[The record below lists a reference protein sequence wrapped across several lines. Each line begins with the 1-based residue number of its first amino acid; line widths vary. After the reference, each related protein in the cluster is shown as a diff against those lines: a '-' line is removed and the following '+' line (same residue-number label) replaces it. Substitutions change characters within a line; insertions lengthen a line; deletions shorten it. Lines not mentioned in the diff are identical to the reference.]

1 MGQISSSSKQFFQFS
16 AISIAKGYKQEP
28 IKERKT
34 LGRWAYFNVHLLNN
48 EILSRCT
55 DVTTGCAQ
63 VLLVRDHHA
72 VQVHTPC
79 TDISDFNQKSVAR
92 QCCLKEGSLENASIS
107 IPEVLNPQAA
117 LDIHVKKHNV
127 QVPYKPSNRICDDM
141 VSNINC
147 LYHFKTP
154 LNNRITEG
162 ELGSREKKAQ

>member
-1 MGQISSSSKQFFQFS
+1 M
-16 AISIAKGYKQEP
+16 
-28 IKERKT
+28 
-34 LGRWAYFNVHLLNN
+34 
-48 EILSRCT
+48 
-55 DVTTGCAQ
+55 
-63 VLLVRDHHA
+63 
-72 VQVHTPC
+72 
-79 TDISDFNQKSVAR
+79 
-92 QCCLKEGSLENASIS
+92 ENASIS

-162 ELGSREKKAQ
+162 EIGSREKKPSEEEEGGLPHQKIVSML